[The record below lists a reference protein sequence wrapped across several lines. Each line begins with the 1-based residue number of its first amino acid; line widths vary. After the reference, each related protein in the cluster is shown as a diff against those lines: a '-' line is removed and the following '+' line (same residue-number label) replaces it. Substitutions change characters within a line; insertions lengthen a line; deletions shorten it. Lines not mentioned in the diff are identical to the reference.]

1 MSAGETVPSW
11 DSVTYPLDILV
22 HRDRVTPF
30 DAGIQSPIPLI
41 YLRRGTFPDT
51 LRWDSV
57 TYPLDILGR
66 PRTPSQSALGFS
78 HLSP

>member
-57 TYPLDILGR
+57 TYPLDILV
-66 PRTPSQSALGFS
+66 SVLIASNMELGFS